1 MKKITTFLLSSLLV
15 CISCIGLVGCKKDP
29 GKIRLTE
36 TTHSVFYAPLYAA
49 INLGFM
55 EEEGISIE
63 LTNSGGSDAGMASL
77 LSGNAD
83 IALLGPEPVV
93 YAVAGGSTS
102 SPVVFGQLT
111 KKDGTFLVSK
121 TPINNFNWATSLVNK
136 KVIAGRAGGVP
147 AMTFEW
153 VVNQVN
159 LFNNTNITLD
169 TSTAFNMMVPVFDSP
184 ENDADFCT
192 MFEPTASEYVSL
204 GKGHIIASVGEQ
216 SGDIPYTCFIAKPSF
231 LNKNKD
237 LAKGFLR
244 AVKKGYDYLMTHT
257 DAEGAEAI
265 YPSFKTTSKT
275 LLASSIAS
283 YKSIDAWMATPAMS
297 VSSYNRLL
305 DVLINAGT
313 IDSRIAFDKVVD
325 NTLAY
330 SFDE

>member
-1 MKKITTFLLSSLLV
+1 MKKIATYMLTCLLV
-15 CISCIGLVGCKKDP
+15 CFSFLGLVGCNNKT
-29 GKIRLTE
+29 GVVRLTE

-49 INLGFM
+49 INLGYM
-55 EEEGISIE
+55 EEEGITIE

-93 YAVAGGSTS
+93 YAVAGGSKS

-111 KKDGTFLVSK
+111 KKDGSFLVSK
-121 TPINNFNWATSLVNK
+121 TPIDNFNWATSLQNK

-159 LFNNTNITLD
+159 LFDNTNITLD

-231 LNKNKD
+231 LNKNAD

-257 DAEGAEAI
+257 DAEGAEAL
-265 YPSFKTTSKT
+265 YPSFNTTSKE

-305 DVLINAGT
+305 DVLMNAGT
-313 IDSRIAFDKVVD
+313 IETRVDFNKVVD
-325 NTLAY
+325 NSLAY
-330 SFDE
+330 SFDK